1 MRRRLQRIH
10 RCRHVLVGDVAP
22 LPQRFGSC
30 REILLRQRSPE
41 NVSTPGFS
49 GPAAGGRPA
58 FERADCLVADST
70 VNRAVIRDSGVG
82 RACDLGVGRDRGGR
96 RRPLRRCRR
105 LTGRTNEG
113 PAVGGAF
120 FFFGWRQDPQVCFV
134 NGRLP
139 AVYRYPCESSGGR
152 PERTA
157 RRPTGRRQKAQSLR
171 FEPKRQAVDLLPRFG
186 AICRFGKSCVGGR
199 TGMR

>member
-10 RCRHVLVGDVAP
+10 RCRHVLVDDVAP

-30 REILLRQRSPE
+30 REILLPQRSPE
-41 NVSTPGFS
+41 NVSALGFS

-70 VNRAVIRDSGVG
+70 VNRAIIRDSGVE

-96 RRPLRRCRR
+96 RRRR

-113 PAVGGAF
+113 PADSGAF

-139 AVYRYPCESSGGR
+139 AVYRNATRADLPADGR
-152 PERTA
+152 SEPRGA
-157 RRPTGRRQKAQSLR
+157 RRA
-171 FEPKRQAVDLLPRFG
+171 D
-186 AICRFGKSCVGGR
+186 GKK
-199 TGMR
+199 